1 MTQNIQS
8 EYSKTERNNLLI
20 NDYLFRISDLKSYIS
35 ELEITIKDLKSQ
47 IGILTNRNIA
57 LIEFEK
63 QNLILVEENEMLKQT
78 ISELKKEILNTI
90 KKGKDENR
98 DISLQLENEVN
109 YYKNLNETVKGKIEA
124 ANHIIKLNSIQHNYI
139 VQLENEIEKI
149 KSNNLNY
156 INELKVQHDLHYK
169 NLKKNM
175 IDFIKKSNNDI
186 RQKNI
191 SNIELYS
198 KFSAINKNE
207 MLDQLENQNIQI
219 LELIKEKETQDK
231 KILNLTQDNIVY
243 HSIDKILKKNNL
255 KLSKLL
261 KNFVEKKNKKN
272 SLTIFKKE
280 DLFKTT
286 MVKKEKNNYI
296 KLENDYIDLL
306 NKYNLLKEK
315 HNNIK
320 DKESMFQKRYY
331 GIFKLYDIALK
342 DLLKDEILTDKKIK
356 IDLNKFMEGNI
367 DTYSK
372 EEKIKIIIM
381 LMKHLIPLIKIQN
394 SEIIKMKHLFNDINI
409 KYKINSGTKFENS
422 YSRNKDINMA
432 KSFYNLKQYIS
443 DFDYSI
449 KKEQQQ
455 NLKNNSI
462 FNTYNKTFNNISK
475 NNLMNMKNSKEE
487 SKSIKSSFFGLNINT
502 SAIKKKARP
511 IKSNENE
518 NNNNKNEFIFSAI
531 NFYKNNKKTKNN
543 QIKLFKNHMIANKL
557 MNNNSPL
564 QRMLFFKNDENK
576 NNIIKC
582 LTENDFNS

>member
-261 KNFVEKKNKKN
+261 KNFIEKKNKKN

-296 KLENDYIDLL
+296 KLENDYI
-306 NKYNLLKEK
+306 
-315 HNNIK
+315 
-320 DKESMFQKRYY
+320 KRTC
-331 GIFKLYDIALK
+331 FK
-342 DLLKDEILTDKKIK
+342 
-356 IDLNKFMEGNI
+356 
-367 DTYSK
+367 
-372 EEKIKIIIM
+372 
-381 LMKHLIPLIKIQN
+381 
-394 SEIIKMKHLFNDINI
+394 
-409 KYKINSGTKFENS
+409 
-422 YSRNKDINMA
+422 KDIME
-432 KSFYNLKQYIS
+432 F
-443 DFDYSI
+443 
-449 KKEQQQ
+449 
-455 NLKNNSI
+455 
-462 FNTYNKTFNNISK
+462 
-475 NNLMNMKNSKEE
+475 
-487 SKSIKSSFFGLNINT
+487 LN
-502 SAIKKKARP
+502 
-511 IKSNENE
+511 
-518 NNNNKNEFIFSAI
+518 
-531 NFYKNNKKTKNN
+531 Y
-543 QIKLFKNHMIANKL
+543 MI
-557 MNNNSPL
+557 
-564 QRMLFFKNDENK
+564 
-576 NNIIKC
+576 
-582 LTENDFNS
+582 

>member
-169 NLKKNM
+169 KIKKNM

-231 KILNLTQDNIVY
+231 KILN
-243 HSIDKILKKNNL
+243 
-255 KLSKLL
+255 
-261 KNFVEKKNKKN
+261 
-272 SLTIFKKE
+272 
-280 DLFKTT
+280 
-286 MVKKEKNNYI
+286 
-296 KLENDYIDLL
+296 
-306 NKYNLLKEK
+306 
-315 HNNIK
+315 
-320 DKESMFQKRYY
+320 
-331 GIFKLYDIALK
+331 
-342 DLLKDEILTDKKIK
+342 
-356 IDLNKFMEGNI
+356 
-367 DTYSK
+367 
-372 EEKIKIIIM
+372 
-381 LMKHLIPLIKIQN
+381 
-394 SEIIKMKHLFNDINI
+394 
-409 KYKINSGTKFENS
+409 
-422 YSRNKDINMA
+422 
-432 KSFYNLKQYIS
+432 
-443 DFDYSI
+443 
-449 KKEQQQ
+449 
-455 NLKNNSI
+455 
-462 FNTYNKTFNNISK
+462 
-475 NNLMNMKNSKEE
+475 
-487 SKSIKSSFFGLNINT
+487 
-502 SAIKKKARP
+502 
-511 IKSNENE
+511 
-518 NNNNKNEFIFSAI
+518 
-531 NFYKNNKKTKNN
+531 
-543 QIKLFKNHMIANKL
+543 
-557 MNNNSPL
+557 
-564 QRMLFFKNDENK
+564 
-576 NNIIKC
+576 
-582 LTENDFNS
+582 